1 MAGCPKKEDST
12 RSPKNATFIHPPPQ
26 KGTTRCTT
34 GCWRNCPSSLFPFSS
49 VRVGFAIG
57 VSTRLSGNV
66 VDTGM
71 KVATN
76 YY

>member
-34 GCWRNCPSSLFPFSS
+34 GCWRNWPLESFFSFS
-49 VRVGFAIG
+49 VLRVGF
-57 VSTRLSGNV
+57 SPLEFPH
-66 VDTGM
+66 DCQEM
-71 KVATN
+71 L
-76 YY
+76 